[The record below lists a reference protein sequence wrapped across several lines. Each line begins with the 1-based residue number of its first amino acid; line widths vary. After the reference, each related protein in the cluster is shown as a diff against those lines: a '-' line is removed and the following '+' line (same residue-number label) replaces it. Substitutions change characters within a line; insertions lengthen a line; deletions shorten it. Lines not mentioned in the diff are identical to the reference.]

1 MPFRD
6 ISFDYK
12 SGRVLKALLRYM
24 ESLFPSFENRKMS
37 VNYTI
42 VAVEWNVMSERE
54 EDLPTS
60 QSDVLITICIVS
72 QIEINAKRRW
82 LWHRFKPS
90 QKTVEEMLL
99 LPYSL
104 SLQFKDD
111 KTWGVIYVMVFIIL
125 SHGCMRFCCLQ
136 LYFSAFLCL
145 MVNCK
150 CRQSFP

>member
-54 EDLPTS
+54 GDLPTS

-72 QIEINAKRRW
+72 QIEINAKRR
-82 LWHRFKPS
+82 
-90 QKTVEEMLL
+90 
-99 LPYSL
+99 
-104 SLQFKDD
+104 
-111 KTWGVIYVMVFIIL
+111 
-125 SHGCMRFCCLQ
+125 
-136 LYFSAFLCL
+136 
-145 MVNCK
+145 
-150 CRQSFP
+150 